1 VTTQT
6 YQAASRQMLA
16 QARTELAAGDLRQAS
31 EKGWGAAAQMVKA
44 IADRRGWE
52 HKTHRHIWEA
62 VRRLTDEVPG
72 IELERLFRS
81 ANHLHSNFYENL
93 DSRDAVADA
102 LDEVERFIG
111 LLEPMA

>member
-1 VTTQT
+1 MTTQT

-31 EKGWGAAAQMVKA
+31 EKGWGAAPQIVKA

-52 HKTHRHIWEA
+52 HKTHRHIWVA
-62 VRRLTDEVPG
+62 VRRLTDENPSMG
-72 IELERLFRS
+72 LTRLFRA
-81 ANHLHSNFYENL
+81 ANHLHSNFYENI
-93 DSRDAVADA
+93 DSASDVAEA
-102 LDEVERFIG
+102 LDVVERFVG

>member
-1 VTTQT
+1 MTTQT

-16 QARTELAAGDLRQAS
+16 QARTELAACDLRQAS
-31 EKGWGAAAQMVKA
+31 EKGWGAAAQIVKA

-52 HKTHRHIWEA
+52 HKTHRHIWVA
-62 VRRLTDEVPG
+62 VRRLADELPG

-93 DSRDAVADA
+93 DSADAVADA